1 MWERTNDGIWNI
13 KKEKHVRADKFVKEM
28 KERHKE
34 AKTVLSKSQKEM
46 KRHANTNLKDL
57 MEY

>member
-1 MWERTNDGIWNI
+1 M
-13 KKEKHVRADKFVKEM
+13 RADKFVKEI